1 MSRILKYILIGAA
14 VVVVLLLGVAV
25 AVSLLFDPNEYR
37 GEIAAFVEDETGRS
51 FAIDGDLGLR
61 VLPCCAV
68 SIDDTRLGN
77 PPGFD
82 EPDFAS
88 VKSVRLGLEL
98 LPLLFEQRAVVD
110 RITVDG
116 LRANLIRRADGAA
129 NWEFDTAI
137 ADDSAESSAESEST
151 ETEADLS
158 GLSVAG
164 ININD
169 AAVEFLDRQAGT
181 HVALESLTITT
192 GQVRAGEAVDLDV
205 AMQLRDFDSEAT
217 VAAELDAGLM
227 FAEDAARVDLTD
239 VVGTVKLAAPDLPED
254 GAMVELQRGDIRAD
268 LNTGAA
274 QFENIAASLIAAGVQ
289 IDVEAGGEFA
299 GEGFTLSGKVSVPE
313 FSPRDALAKLGEP
326 PIETS
331 DPSVLGAVEA
341 SADWALTDKRIDIS
355 ALNLRLDDSNVTGKL
370 GSNYAQQA
378 TTTFDVDLDA
388 IDLDRYMAPTA
399 EDAGGASEAGSDDTD
414 IPVDALRALDID
426 GRAAIGQLTAGGLSM
441 QNVVANIKA
450 RGGVVRIDPSS
461 ADVYGGRYAGKLTI
475 DVTGDIPRVTFA
487 QTLDAVQAGGLM
499 TDLYDAKNLE
509 GLMQARLDGAGSGRT
524 TDELIRGLAG
534 SISLDLDDAIYKGA
548 DVWYEIRKSVARLK
562 GKPAPEAPSDPQ
574 TEITELGFAGNFGD
588 GIMRSERLLAEI
600 PFIRIEG
607 GGALDMLENQ
617 LDYRLRARMLS
628 RPDFPDADDLA
639 DLEKVTIP
647 ITVTGAADDPKI
659 GIDLQELAKD
669 AAVQKV
675 QGRLLKKLGL
685 DEPEAAPDG
694 EAAPESGSNATE
706 PATEEEKPRDALKK
720 GLRDLLG
727 R

>member
-1 MSRILKYILIGAA
+1 MKFILIGAA
-14 VVVVLLLGVAV
+14 VVVVLLLAVAV

-61 VLPCCAV
+61 VFPCCAV

-110 RITVDG
+110 TITVDG

-129 NWEFDTAI
+129 NWEFETATM
-137 ADDSAESSAESEST
+137 ESSAEPESA

-169 AAVEFLDRQAGT
+169 AAVEFLDQQAGT

-205 AMQLRDFDSEAT
+205 EMQVRDFDSEAT
-217 VAAELDAGLM
+217 VAAELDAGLL

-274 QFENIAASLIAAGVQ
+274 QLENIAASLIAAGVQ

-341 SADWALTDKRIDIS
+341 SADWALTEKRIDIS

-378 TTTFDVDLDA
+378 ATTFDVDLDA
-388 IDLDRYMAPTA
+388 IDLDRYMSPTE
-399 EDAGGASEAGSDDTD
+399 EDAGGASGAEADDTD

-450 RGGVVRIDPSS
+450 RDGVVRIDPSS

-499 TDLYDAKNLE
+499 NDLYDAKNLE

-524 TDELIRGLAG
+524 TNELIRGLAG

-562 GKPAPEAPSDPQ
+562 GKPAPEAPADPQ
-574 TEITELGFAGNFGD
+574 TEITELGFSGNFGD

-600 PFIRIEG
+600 PFIRIDG

-617 LDYRLRARMLS
+617 LDFRLRARMLS

-675 QGRLLKKLGL
+675 QDRLLKKLGL
-685 DEPEAAPDG
+685 DEPEDDAGDAPAED
-694 EAAPESGSNATE
+694 GSNATE

-727 R
+727 G